1 MNPRPIP
8 SPPFW
13 LLPLAC
19 LGLLLLLLGPA
30 LAWYPRLEAEALF
43 DPAASAPVVGSNRS
57 YVLGTDETLIELA
70 YRAGLGYEGLAA
82 ANPGVDP
89 WLPQA
94 GQSVLLPYQ
103 AILPTAAGLGITI
116 NLAEYR
122 LYLVWE
128 QAGRRLVRIYPIGIG
143 AEGTATRE
151 GLFAVTA
158 VVTDPSWTVPA
169 SIRAERPEL
178 PGTVP
183 PGPDNPLG
191 KYWIGLS
198 LEGVGIHGTNKPFG
212 LGRRV
217 SHGCIRLYPED
228 IEDLAGR
235 VGKGTPVRI
244 VYQPIKLGLR
254 GGQLLAEVH
263 PDYLGRIDNGLEE
276 VGRQR
281 RALAWGGL
289 LDAKALQQALQQARG
304 IPLPISYGPE

>member
-1 MNPRPIP
+1 MNAGRFSSNAVVLLILNC
-8 SPPFW
+8 FW
-13 LLPLAC
+13 L
-19 LGLLLLLLGPA
+19 GLFVGPA
-30 LAWYPRLEAEALF
+30 QAWYPRSEVEALVE
-43 DPAASAPVVGSNRS
+43 PEMLGAVVGSNRI

-89 WLPQA
+89 WLPEA
-94 GQSVLLPYQ
+94 GRAVLLPYQ
-103 AILPTAAGLGITI
+103 AMLPAGTGLGITI

-128 QAGRRLVRIYPIGIG
+128 QLGRRQVRIYPIGIG
-143 AEGTATRE
+143 AEGIETRE
-151 GLFAVTA
+151 GLFSVTM
-158 VVTDPSWTVPA
+158 VVPDPSWTVPA

-191 KYWIGLS
+191 SYWIGLS
-198 LEGVGIHGTNKPFG
+198 LEGIGIHGTNKPFG

-228 IEDLAGR
+228 IEDLAAR

-254 GGQLLAEVH
+254 GRQLLAEVH
-263 PDYLGRIDNGLEE
+263 PDFLGRIDNRLEE
-276 VGRQR
+276 VR
-281 RALAWGGL
+281 RLINGLSWRGL
-289 LDAKALQQALQQARG
+289 LDAQALQQALTESRG
-304 IPLPISYGPE
+304 IPLPVSWH

>member
-1 MNPRPIP
+1 MQSGGWSLVLRMVLALAGVGL
-8 SPPFW
+8 S
-13 LLPLAC
+13 LLPA
-19 LGLLLLLLGPA
+19 PA
-30 LAWYPRLEAEALF
+30 LAWYPRLEAEALV
-43 DPAASAPVVGSNRS
+43 DAARPAPVVGSNRS
-57 YVLGTDETLIELA
+57 YVLGADETLIELA

-89 WLPQA
+89 WLPEA
-94 GQSVLLPYQ
+94 GRPVLLPYQ
-103 AILPTAAGLGITI
+103 AILPATAGLGITI

-128 QAGRRLVRIYPIGIG
+128 SSGRRYVRIYPIGIG

-151 GLFAVTA
+151 GLFRVET
-158 VVTDPSWTVPA
+158 VVRDPSWTVPA
-169 SIRAERPEL
+169 SIRAERPNL

-244 VYQPIKLGLR
+244 IYQPIKLGLR

-263 PDYLGRIDNGLEE
+263 PDFLGRIGNGLEE
-276 VGRQR
+276 VKRLRKDLG
-281 RALAWGGL
+281 WSGL
-289 LDAKALQQALQQARG
+289 LDGQALQQALQQARG